1 MSTIK
6 KDAPHHASYQHLA
19 VAGGLL
25 NLKAGILKNNPLA
38 ADALGVSVTQI
49 NRWLPSFK
57 QITTAD
63 AFAGWGR
70 KKSYFRAK
78 ALADKYQK
86 PIITLEDG
94 FLRSI
99 DSGTG
104 SRYAVS
110 YIADDLGV
118 YFDLT
123 APSRLERLI
132 IDNID
137 AWDDD
142 KQATACRLINKI
154 LEYKLSKYNTSTK
167 APDLSALA
175 GNTKPHVIV
184 IDQVQ
189 NDCSVVG
196 AGADHTSFMA
206 MLTHAKAAYPHHNI
220 WIKAHPAGKGYFNAA
235 TDGVFYLSQA
245 CNPIA
250 LIAQAQAVYSVSSH
264 MGFEALMMHK
274 TVHCF
279 GVAWYSG
286 FGLTK
291 DDHAPQALL
300 SQVQQR
306 RKALSPNAHRAATE
320 QLFYS
325 AYIDYSYYA
334 DPASCGIQKTACD
347 IDTAINWLITNRQH
361 AQKWQ
366 GVGLSYE
373 LSRWKSDFV
382 HAFVGTPLNQ
392 LIIKAKSPY
401 ISALPQAV
409 QDYFANP
416 KKPHQNRQYDFVIAW
431 GLHHANRL
439 KASAAYQHSTVVCM
453 EDGFV
458 RSRGLGAT
466 LLPPLSVV
474 LDTQGIYYNAKAP
487 SDLESLLCT
496 LTLND
501 EQYQTIHALLKK
513 LADLRISKYNVGKPA
528 DLSDI
533 YKLKQQKPH
542 AHIRLVVGQVEDDA
556 SVQNCLSAITTNA
569 HLLAD
574 VRRRHPEDII
584 LYKPH
589 PDVEAGLRQGLIDD
603 DTQQLADV
611 VVHDVAMPDCLDV
624 CDVVHTISSLTG
636 FEALIRNKAVICY
649 GLPFYAGFGLTHD
662 IKNTTDNAAL
672 YHSALARRYRHTPL
686 DVATLAYAALIAY
699 PLYRLPNGVGLA
711 QTHQVVDYLA
721 KPDTAPPTTA
731 QSLKKRLIHAFMQK
745 RQQFLTRR

>member
-1 MSTIK
+1 MASTYHPNILQALK
-6 KDAPHHASYQHLA
+6 LKQL
-19 VAGGLL
+19 GLSGR
-25 NLKAGILKNNPLA
+25 GIIDNNALI
-38 ADALGVSVTQI
+38 ADSLQVELIYPAHPNV
-49 NRWLPSFK
+49 
-57 QITTAD
+57 D

-86 PIITLEDG
+86 PVITLEDG

-99 DSGTG
+99 DSGTN

-132 IDNID
+132 TDNID
-137 AWDDD
+137 AWDND
-142 KQATACRLINKI
+142 KQATACRLIHKI
-154 LEYKLSKYNTSTK
+154 LEHKLSKYNASSD

-175 GNTKPHVIV
+175 GNTKPHVLL
-184 IDQVQ
+184 IDQVK

-196 AGADHTSFMA
+196 AGADNASFVA
-206 MLTHAKAAYPHHNI
+206 MLTHAKATYPHHNI
-220 WIKAHPAGKGYFNAA
+220 WIKAHPAGKGYFNTS
-235 TDGVFYLSQA
+235 TDGVFYLSQV

-250 LIAQAQAVYSVSSH
+250 LIAQAQAVYTVSSH
-264 MGFEALMMHK
+264 MGFEALMLGK

-291 DDHAPQALL
+291 DDEAPQTLL

-306 RKALSPNAHRAATE
+306 RKALSANAHRATIE

-325 AYIDYSYYA
+325 AYINYSYYA
-334 DPASCGIQKTACD
+334 DPASCGIHQSTHNQTACD
-347 IDTAINWLITNRQH
+347 IDTAINWLITNRKH

-382 HAFVGTPLNQ
+382 RAFVGTPLNR

-401 ISALPQAV
+401 IGALPQAV
-409 QDYFANP
+409 QDYFAHP
-416 KKPHQNRQYDFVIAW
+416 KKAYKNRQYDFVIAW

-439 KASAAYQHSTVVCM
+439 KASAAYRHSTVVCM

-474 LDTQGIYYNAKAP
+474 LDSTGIYYNAKTP
-487 SDLESLLCT
+487 SDLETLLCT
-496 LTLND
+496 LSLND
-501 EQYQTIHALLKK
+501 EQYQSIHALLKK
-513 LADLRISKYNVGKPA
+513 LADLRITKYNVGKPN

-533 YKLKQQKPH
+533 HKLKQQKPH

-574 VRRRHPEDII
+574 VRYRHPEDII
-584 LYKPH
+584 IYKPH
-589 PDVEAGLRQGLIDD
+589 PDVEAGLRQGLVDG
-603 DTQQLADV
+603 DTLKLADIIAY
-611 VVHDVAMPDCLDV
+611 DVAMPDCLDV

-636 FEALIRNKAVICY
+636 FEALIRNKAVVCY

-662 IKNTTDNAAL
+662 IKNTTDNATL
-672 YHSALARRYRHTPL
+672 YQSALARRHRHTPL
-686 DVATLAYAALIAY
+686 DMPTLAYAALIAY

-711 QTHQVVDYLA
+711 QAHQVVDYLA
-721 KPDTAPPTTA
+721 KPDTTPPTTA
-731 QSLKKRLIHAFMQK
+731 QSLKKRLIRTFMQK